1 MVQLATTAA
10 PTIDWPTI
18 PRDAMRILDIVITL
32 LLLMFFGPLC
42 LAVAICIKATSHGP
56 VIYRQRRI
64 GYLGQEFYCLKFRTM
79 RHDAD
84 ARLAALL
91 QHDLL
96 ARIQWSYDH
105 KLRHDPR
112 ITPLGKFLRRS
123 SIDELPQLINV
134 LQGSMSLV
142 GPRPIVA
149 AEIPR
154 YGRRFVHYTAMR
166 PGITRAVAGQ
176 RAQRHDLPSPDRARR
191 RVRPP
196 AQPRALRADH
206 DADGARGVAATWIA
220 LTPTRGDDVRG
231 SDPRACRTG
240 WRAVSR

>member
-1 MVQLATTAA
+1 MRVSHRRAKAMPPNDGRDIPQTAYKCCFISTLALICLSRANHCDTLTTFFGTPPDRIQGLSSKTVPRTSTDLGNIGETMVQLATTAA

-96 ARIQWSYDH
+96 ARTTNCATIRAS
-105 KLRHDPR
+105 PR
-112 ITPLGKFLRRS
+112 SAS
-123 SIDELPQLINV
+123 SC
-134 LQGSMSLV
+134 
-142 GPRPIVA
+142 VA
-149 AEIPR
+149 
-154 YGRRFVHYTAMR
+154 
-166 PGITRAVAGQ
+166 RASTNC
-176 RAQRHDLPSPDRARR
+176 RNSSTCCRDR
-191 RVRPP
+191 
-196 AQPRALRADH
+196 
-206 DADGARGVAATWIA
+206 
-220 LTPTRGDDVRG
+220 
-231 SDPRACRTG
+231 
-240 WRAVSR
+240 

>member
-166 PGITRAVAGQ
+166 PGITGLWQVSGRNDTTYRRRIALDVVF
-176 RAQRHDLPSPDRARR
+176 ARR
-191 RVRPP
+191 RSLGLYGRIMMLTAP
-196 AQPRALRADH
+196 AVLLQ
-206 DADGARGVAATWIA
+206 
-220 LTPTRGDDVRG
+220 RG
-231 SDPRACRTG
+231 SR
-240 WRAVSR
+240 

>member
-18 PRDAMRILDIVITL
+18 PRDAMRISDIVITL

-166 PGITRAVAGQ
+166 PGITGLWQVSGRNDTTYRRRIALDVVF
-176 RAQRHDLPSPDRARR
+176 ARR
-191 RVRPP
+191 RSLGLYGRIMMLTVP
-196 AQPRALRADH
+196 AVLLQ
-206 DADGARGVAATWIA
+206 
-220 LTPTRGDDVRG
+220 RG
-231 SDPRACRTG
+231 SR
-240 WRAVSR
+240 

>member
-10 PTIDWPTI
+10 PTFDWPTV

-32 LLLMFFGPLC
+32 PLLMFFVPLC
-42 LAVAICIKATSHGP
+42 LAVAICIKATSKGP

-64 GYLGQEFYCLKFRTM
+64 GYRGQEFYCLKFRTM

-166 PGITRAVAGQ
+166 PGITGLWQVSGRNDTTYRRRIALDVVF
-176 RAQRHDLPSPDRARR
+176 ARR
-191 RVRPP
+191 RSLGLYGRIMMLTVP
-196 AQPRALRADH
+196 AVLLQ
-206 DADGARGVAATWIA
+206 
-220 LTPTRGDDVRG
+220 RG
-231 SDPRACRTG
+231 SR
-240 WRAVSR
+240 

>member
-1 MVQLATTAA
+1 
-10 PTIDWPTI
+10 
-18 PRDAMRILDIVITL
+18 
-32 LLLMFFGPLC
+32 MFFGPLC

-166 PGITRAVAGQ
+166 PGITGLWQVSGRNDTTYRRRIALDVVF
-176 RAQRHDLPSPDRARR
+176 ARR
-191 RVRPP
+191 RSLGLYGRIMMLTVP
-196 AQPRALRADH
+196 AVLLQ
-206 DADGARGVAATWIA
+206 
-220 LTPTRGDDVRG
+220 RG
-231 SDPRACRTG
+231 SR
-240 WRAVSR
+240 

>member
-166 PGITRAVAGQ
+166 PGITGLWQVSGRNDTTYRRRIALDVVF
-176 RAQRHDLPSPDRARR
+176 ARR
-191 RVRPP
+191 RSLGLYGRIMMLTVP
-196 AQPRALRADH
+196 AVLLQ
-206 DADGARGVAATWIA
+206 
-220 LTPTRGDDVRG
+220 RG
-231 SDPRACRTG
+231 SR
-240 WRAVSR
+240 

>member
-64 GYLGQEFYCLKFRTM
+64 GYLGQEFHCLKFRTM

-166 PGITRAVAGQ
+166 PGITGLWQVSGRNDTTYRRRIALDVVF
-176 RAQRHDLPSPDRARR
+176 ARR
-191 RVRPP
+191 RSLGLYGRIMMLTVP
-196 AQPRALRADH
+196 AVMLQ
-206 DADGARGVAATWIA
+206 
-220 LTPTRGDDVRG
+220 RG
-231 SDPRACRTG
+231 SR
-240 WRAVSR
+240 